1 MKIIGVTGRVGSGKS
16 EVLNRISE
24 KYNCRI
30 IKADDIARDIQKP
43 GAECYLSVV
52 SLIGADCLDSE
63 GRIIRSKM
71 ADVIFNDERILK
83 EINNVVHPAVKRI
96 ISDDIKA
103 FRENSKCDAVFLE
116 SAILLESGLRDMC
129 DETWCIFVRDE
140 VRRSRLKASRGY
152 SDEII
157 DAILSRQLSDQELA
171 EGCDRIIDNSDD
183 IEDTMERIGLIWQE
197 KNMPDS
203 SFSDW
208 T

>member
-16 EVLNRISE
+16 EVLNRVSE

-30 IKADDIARDIQKP
+30 IKADEIARDIQEP

-203 SFSDW
+203 SFSD
-208 T
+208 